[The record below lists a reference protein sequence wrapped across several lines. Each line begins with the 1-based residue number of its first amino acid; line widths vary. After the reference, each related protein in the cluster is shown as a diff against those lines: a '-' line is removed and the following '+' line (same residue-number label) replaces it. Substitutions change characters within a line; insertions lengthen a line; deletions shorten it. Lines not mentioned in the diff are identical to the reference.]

1 MRLPSSF
8 RDPDGWVFTR
18 EGELYRQI
26 DRPYQP
32 HYDRLMSSGLYEALV
47 RAELLVPHE
56 EVSLAPERPETC
68 YKVLKPERL
77 PFISYP
83 YEWCFSQLK
92 QQALALL
99 NVQKTA
105 LNHGM
110 SLRDAT
116 AFNMQFRRGR
126 PALMDTSSFE
136 VYDEGRPWVAYRQFC
151 QHFLAPLLLI
161 RYRHAELGKLSRVHL
176 DGVPLDLAS
185 RLLPLRARLRPAVLA
200 HIVAHAA
207 LQKGY
212 ARRKDVRLRPMSRRA
227 ILGLLD
233 NLEAAVARL
242 NWRPEETAWSGYYE
256 QTNYSPEA
264 LAQKR
269 AIVAEFLDRLKPS
282 SVWDLGGSTG
292 MFSRIAS
299 EKGAFTVSLDSDPV
313 SVERNY
319 LDAVS
324 RRDERL
330 LPLVMD
336 LMNPSPA
343 CGWAEGERQS
353 LSERGPAEAAL
364 ALALVHHLAIANN
377 VPLGHIAQWLSATC
391 RSLIIEFVPKEDSQ
405 VQTLL
410 ATRKDIFDE
419 YAQPQ
424 FEARFR
430 ERFRILEVRPIPG
443 SRRSLYLMQKGSEK

>member
-1 MRLPSSF
+1 VRLPASF
-8 RDPDGWVFTR
+8 RDPDGWVFMR
-18 EGELYRQI
+18 EGQLYRQI
-26 DRPYQP
+26 DRAYQP
-32 HYDRLMSSGLYEALV
+32 HYDRLMGSGLYEALV
-47 RAELLVPHE
+47 RAGLLVPHE
-56 EVSLAPERPETC
+56 EVSVAPERPETC

-92 QQALALL
+92 AQALALL
-99 NVQKTA
+99 AVQRTA
-105 LNHGM
+105 LNYGL

-136 VYDEGRPWVAYRQFC
+136 EYAEGQPWPAYRQFC
-151 QHFLAPLLLI
+151 QHFLAPLLLV
-161 RYRHAELGKLSRVHL
+161 RYRHADLGRLSRIHL

-185 RLLPLRARLRPAVLA
+185 RLLPLRAKLRPAVLA
-200 HIVAHAA
+200 HIVLHAA
-207 LQKGY
+207 AQKRY
-212 ARRKDVRLRPMSRRA
+212 ARRTDVRLRPMSKRA

-233 NLEAAVARL
+233 SLEVKVAGL

-256 QTNYSPEA
+256 HTNYSAEA

-282 SVWDLGGSTG
+282 SVWDLGGGGG

-299 EKGAFTVSLDSDPV
+299 EKGAFTVSLDADAAC
-313 SVERNY
+313 VEKNY
-319 LDAVS
+319 LDAVE

-336 LMNPSPA
+336 LMNPSAA
-343 CGWAEGERQS
+343 CGWANRERQS
-353 LSERGPAEAAL
+353 LSERGPADAAL

-377 VPLGHIAQWLSATC
+377 VPLGHVAEWLSGAC

-410 ATRKDIFDE
+410 ATRKDIFGDYTRPE
-419 YAQPQ
+419 

-430 ERFRILEVRPIPG
+430 QHFRILDVRPIGG
-443 SRRSLYLMQKGSEK
+443 SLRSLYLMQKGGET